1 MKKVRYEVVAK
12 AGDELVIR
20 EPQSELMRRKSE
32 NVLPSFVKIL
42 RDFCQWI
49 VQGSLKGFGQVV

>member
-20 EPQSELMRRKSE
+20 ELKSELVRRKSE
-32 NVLPSFVKIL
+32 NELPLFLKIL
-42 RDFCQWI
+42 WDLSQWI
-49 VQGSLKGFGQVV
+49 VVS